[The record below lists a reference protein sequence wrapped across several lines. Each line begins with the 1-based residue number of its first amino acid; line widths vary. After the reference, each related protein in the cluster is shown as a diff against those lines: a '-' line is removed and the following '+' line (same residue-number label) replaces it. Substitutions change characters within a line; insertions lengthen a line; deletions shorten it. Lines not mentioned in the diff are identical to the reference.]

1 MKIPPNS
8 LLTRSLRDTPAGEKA
23 ARILAAALA
32 AVDPSRLIQ
41 EVLVREG
48 NRLILQ
54 GEVLNLENYQ
64 RIYLVGIGKAALSMS
79 VSVGDLVS
87 DRLTSGYILTKGSK
101 QQLPERFQKR
111 MVLFAGRHPIP
122 DEGGR
127 RATAV
132 ILSQLS
138 SLNDDDLVIVLISG
152 GSSALFTCP
161 SEGISLSDLQKTNQI
176 LLACGADVR
185 ETNIIRK
192 HLSQVKGGQLAKF
205 LQPAHTLTLILSDV
219 IGNPIDMIGSG
230 PTAPDPS
237 AYADALT
244 VIDKYRLGE
253 KIPEAVIR
261 RLNSGLRGGL
271 PETPKAGDPCF
282 KNVSCRIL
290 ASNRNALQAA
300 SEQAAAEGFNTD
312 SLPLPLT
319 GEASTVGRDLAQRL
333 AKMARCGEPLNRPAC
348 LLAGGETIVTLPPSS
363 EPGLGGR
370 NLEIALSSLPLLD
383 GLENSAL
390 ITLATDGE
398 DGVTDAA
405 GAVATGESYRRC
417 QQLGLDPE
425 DYLARHDSYRLFQ
438 ALDDLLLTGSTGTN
452 VNDLCFLF
460 TF

>member
-32 AVDPSRLIQ
+32 AVDPSRVIQ

-219 IGNPIDMIGSG
+219 IGNP
-230 PTAPDPS
+230 
-237 AYADALT
+237 
-244 VIDKYRLGE
+244 
-253 KIPEAVIR
+253 IR